1 MQWARGVGSSI
12 GVLPKYVSDFNRF
25 ERQVK
30 WCIHHSM
37 LFEKVCTM
45 NFPNGK
51 ANRVAEVKL
60 KEINIEQTLE
70 HIQDLMFQ
78 SKLSLLALA
87 THVLT

>member
-1 MQWARGVGSSI
+1 
-12 GVLPKYVSDFNRF
+12 
-25 ERQVK
+25 
-30 WCIHHSM
+30 
-37 LFEKVCTM
+37 M

-87 THVLT
+87 THALT